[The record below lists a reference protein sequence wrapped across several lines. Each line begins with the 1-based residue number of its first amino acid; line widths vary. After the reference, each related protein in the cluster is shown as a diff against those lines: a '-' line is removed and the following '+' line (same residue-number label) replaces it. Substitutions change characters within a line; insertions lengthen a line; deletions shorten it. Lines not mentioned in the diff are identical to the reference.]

1 MTLTS
6 LKTVKYWHGYLNG
19 IHSQTVNQDLS
30 NNDINSTGLELVK
43 GFQVIGDK
51 DARELQIK
59 ILEKVGEFTPF
70 KYTLFHT

>member
-1 MTLTS
+1 M
-6 LKTVKYWHGYLNG
+6 NG

-30 NNDINSTGLELVK
+30 NNYINSTGLELVK
-43 GFQVIGDK
+43 GFQVIGNR